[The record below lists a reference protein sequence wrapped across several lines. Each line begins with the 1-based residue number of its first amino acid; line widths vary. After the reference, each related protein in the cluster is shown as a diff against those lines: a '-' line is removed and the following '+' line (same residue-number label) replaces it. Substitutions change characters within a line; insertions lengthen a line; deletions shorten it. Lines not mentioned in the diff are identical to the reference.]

1 MIPTTPEAWVQRG
14 PVFALLGIVLAIAAL
29 GWDPALRALTVPEPP
44 PSHFVFQPKVLAP
57 ALLLVILMATGSVI
71 ILIATI
77 HAGAGLLLTTPLVL
91 IGVGRAALALAR
103 HRYQRRLQRQ
113 LLLAIEQLA
122 AMTSGSA
129 AVLSAFR
136 AVGRASPWPLCAEW
150 AWVDRHVS
158 IPYVMVE
165 GTRRLT
171 RHSDHAYALRALAL
185 QTPLEL
191 HARVLDHLA
200 AIYEQ
205 GAESHAPA
213 RLHQLAEVLAQQSS
227 LQRDLITQL
236 GRVRGE
242 AFVIASAMG
251 LIALWLLVSQTER
264 VAMAFLVS
272 PLGPLAAIWFVFW
285 FALPIGVAL
294 LVTRTQE
301 LPL

>member
-1 MIPTTPEAWVQRG
+1 MIPTTPEVWVQRG
-14 PVFALLGIVLAIAAL
+14 PVFALIGILLAIAAL
-29 GWDPALRALTVPEPP
+29 GWDPALRALTVAEPP

-57 ALLLVILMATGSVI
+57 ALLLILLMATGSVL
-71 ILIATI
+71 ILIATL
-77 HAGAGLLLTTPLVL
+77 HARVALLLTTPLVL
-91 IGVGRAALALAR
+91 IGVRRGTLRLAR
-103 HRYQRRLQRQ
+103 YFYQRRLHNQ

-136 AVGRASPWPLCAEW
+136 TVGRASPWPLCEEW
-150 AWVDRHVS
+150 EWVDRHVS
-158 IPYVMVE
+158 IPYAIAE
-165 GTRRLT
+165 GSHRQI
-171 RHSDHAYALRALAL
+171 RHSDHAYALRALAT
-185 QTPLEL
+185 QTQLEL
-191 HARVLDHLA
+191 HARILDHLA

-227 LQRDLITQL
+227 LRRDLTTQL

-242 AFVIASAMG
+242 AFVISGAMG

-264 VAMAFLVS
+264 VATAFLVS
-272 PLGPLAAIWFVFW
+272 PVGPLAAIWFVFW
-285 FALPIGVAL
+285 FALPIGVVL
-294 LVTRTQE
+294 LLTRTPD

>member
-14 PVFALLGIVLAIAAL
+14 PLFALMGILLTIAAL

-44 PSHFVFQPKVLAP
+44 PSQFVFQPKVLAP
-57 ALLLVILMATGSVI
+57 ALLLVLLIGTGSI
-71 ILIATI
+71 MILIATL
-77 HAGAGLLLTTPLVL
+77 HAGATLLLTTPLVL
-91 IGVGRAALALAR
+91 IGVGRGALALAR
-103 HRYQRRLQRQ
+103 QRYQRRLQRQ
-113 LLLAIEQLA
+113 LLLAVEQLA

-136 AVGRASPWPLCAEW
+136 TVGRASPWPLCDEW

-158 IPYVMVE
+158 IPYVVFE
-165 GTRRLT
+165 GGRRQT
-171 RHSDHAYALRALAL
+171 RHSDHAYALRALAK

-213 RLHQLAEVLAQQSS
+213 RLPQLAEILAQQSS
-227 LQRDLITQL
+227 LRRDLITQL

-242 AFVIASAMG
+242 AFVIAGAMG
-251 LIALWLLVSQTER
+251 LIALWLLFSQTER
-264 VAMAFLVS
+264 VTTAFLAS
-272 PLGPLAAIWFVFW
+272 PLGPLAALWFVFW

-294 LVTRTQE
+294 LVTRTPE